1 MKDND
6 GSMTLHHVYTKAASN
21 PVNEGKDNDTTL
33 GLRLVC
39 KKGITKH
46 ACWAV
51 AKEDKWLN
59 LPIK

>member
-1 MKDND
+1 
-6 GSMTLHHVYTKAASN
+6 MTLHHVCTEAASN
-21 PVNEGKDNDTTL
+21 PVNEGKDNDTRL

-39 KKGITKH
+39 KKYITKH